1 MKTTTTTATTTD
13 PEATMM
19 MTTGYTLRNGT
30 TKRGSLQLLP
40 YDLCMRDA
48 EKIVTQLLEVE
59 DYSEE
64 EEQQEAEEFAEA
76 VLLML
81 EQQEGVFV
89 MRMGRGRGE

>member
-1 MKTTTTTATTTD
+1 M
-13 PEATMM
+13 MM
-19 MTTGYTLRNGT
+19 MTTAYTLRNGP
-30 TKRGSLQLLP
+30 TKRGSLQLLL
-40 YDLCMRDA
+40 YDLHMRYA
-48 EKIVTQLLEVE
+48 EKVVTQLLQEEEE

-81 EQQEGVFV
+81 EQQEGIFV

>member
-1 MKTTTTTATTTD
+1 MMTTTATKTD

-19 MTTGYTLRNGT
+19 MTTAYTLRNGP
-30 TKRGSLQLLP
+30 TKRELLQLLL
-40 YDLCMRDA
+40 YDLHMRYA
-48 EKIVTQLLEVE
+48 EKVVTQLLQEE

-81 EQQEGVFV
+81 EQQQGIFV